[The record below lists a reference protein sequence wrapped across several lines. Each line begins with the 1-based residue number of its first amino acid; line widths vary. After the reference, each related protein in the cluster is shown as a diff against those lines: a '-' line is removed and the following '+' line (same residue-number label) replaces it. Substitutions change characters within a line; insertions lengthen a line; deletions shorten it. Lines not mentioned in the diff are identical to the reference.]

1 MASDCN
7 LKSDQGDLPALREV
21 FLGFSKATVQIGDF
35 LQTQNG
41 S

>member
-1 MASDCN
+1 MTSDCN

-21 FLGFSKATVQIGDF
+21 FLGFSKTVQIGDF